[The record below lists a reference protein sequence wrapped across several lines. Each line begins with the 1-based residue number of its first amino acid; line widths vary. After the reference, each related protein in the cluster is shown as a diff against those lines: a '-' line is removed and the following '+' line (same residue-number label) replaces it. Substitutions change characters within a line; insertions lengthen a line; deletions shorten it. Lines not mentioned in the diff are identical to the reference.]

1 MSAFTYQKPPPFVY
15 TRDGLE
21 TQMGRT
27 VDEGGRI
34 MRRKQKRKKGKRV
47 EEYQEGLQ
55 RRGEGGRI
63 RRRTL

>member
-21 TQMGRT
+21 TQMERT

-34 MRRKQKRKKGKRV
+34 MRRKQKRKRGREWQNTKKVCREEEKV
-47 EEYQEGLQ
+47 EG
-55 RRGEGGRI
+55 
-63 RRRTL
+63 